1 MVFMKKIEKNHYFP
15 FPKWKNDGKIVKREK
30 LSVKYVYFTR
40 FYKGGT
46 ILNASD
52 ITIIIIIVLAV
63 AIFFAYRMNRKAMGQ
78 MIQAQDFIDAN
89 RQTVQIFVIDKRNEK
104 PSASNMPKAVF
115 EQLPKKAKA
124 RKAFLVRAKVGPQIV
139 TLMCDKPVYEVMPV
153 KKNVKV
159 DLAGMYIVS
168 ITGMNLEDKKI
179 KTFMEKIAASANR
192 TMQKESKKA
201 KEKASK

>member
-1 MVFMKKIEKNHYFP
+1 M
-15 FPKWKNDGKIVKREK
+15 
-30 LSVKYVYFTR
+30 
-40 FYKGGT
+40 
-46 ILNASD
+46 NASD
-52 ITIIIIIVLAV
+52 IMIIIIVLLAIG
-63 AIFFAYRMNRKAMGQ
+63 IFFAYRMNRKAMGQ

-139 TLMCDKPVYEVMPV
+139 TLMCDKPVYNVMPV

-159 DLAGMYIVS
+159 ELAGMYIVG
-168 ITGMNLEDKKI
+168 ITGMNLEDKKK
-179 KTFMEKIAASANR
+179 KTFGEKIAASATR
-192 TMQKESKKA
+192 TMQKESQKA
-201 KEKASK
+201 KYKASK

>member
-1 MVFMKKIEKNHYFP
+1 MKKIEKNLYFY
-15 FPKWKNDGKIVKREK
+15 FPKWKNDGKIVRREK
-30 LSVKYVYFTR
+30 NTVKPKGFTR

-52 ITIIIIIVLAV
+52 ITIIVIVLL
-63 AIFFAYRMNRKAMGQ
+63 AIGIFVAYRMNRKAMGQ

-89 RQTVQIFVIDKRNEK
+89 RQTVQIFVIDKKNER
-104 PSASNMPKAVF
+104 PSTSNMPKAVF

-124 RKAFLVRAKVGPQIV
+124 KKAFLVRAKVGPQIV

-159 DLAGMYIVS
+159 ELAGMYIVS
-168 ITGMNLEDKKI
+168 ITGMNLEDKKK
-179 KTFMEKIAASANR
+179 KTFSEKIAASATR

>member
-1 MVFMKKIEKNHYFP
+1 M
-15 FPKWKNDGKIVKREK
+15 
-30 LSVKYVYFTR
+30 
-40 FYKGGT
+40 
-46 ILNASD
+46 NASD
-52 ITIIIIIVLAV
+52 ITIIVIVLL
-63 AIFFAYRMNRKAMGQ
+63 AIGIFVAYRMNRKAMGQ

-89 RQTVQIFVIDKRNEK
+89 RQTVQIFVIDKKNEK
-104 PSASNMPKAVF
+104 PSTSNMPKAVF

-124 RKAFLVRAKVGPQIV
+124 KKAFLVRAKVGPQIV

-168 ITGMNLEDKKI
+168 ITGMNLEDKKK
-179 KTFMEKIAASANR
+179 KTFSEKIAASATR

-201 KEKASK
+201 KEKANK

>member
-1 MVFMKKIEKNHYFP
+1 M
-15 FPKWKNDGKIVKREK
+15 
-30 LSVKYVYFTR
+30 
-40 FYKGGT
+40 
-46 ILNASD
+46 NASD
-52 ITIIIIIVLAV
+52 LMIIIIVLLAIG
-63 AIFFAYRMNRKAMGQ
+63 IFFAYRMNRKAMGQ

-139 TLMCDKPVYEVMPV
+139 TLMCDKPVYNVMPV

-159 DLAGMYIVS
+159 ELAGMYIVG
-168 ITGMNLEDKKI
+168 ITGMNLEDKKK
-179 KTFMEKIAASANR
+179 KTFGEKIAASATR
-192 TMQKESKKA
+192 TMQKESQKA
-201 KEKASK
+201 KDKASK